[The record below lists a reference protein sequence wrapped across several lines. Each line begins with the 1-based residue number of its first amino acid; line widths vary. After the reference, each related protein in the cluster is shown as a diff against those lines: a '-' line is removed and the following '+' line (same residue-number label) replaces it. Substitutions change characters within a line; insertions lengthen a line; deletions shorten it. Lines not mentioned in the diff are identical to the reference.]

1 MVRKQVDGED
11 FAVTVE
17 PGEMVDDPVAWCISN
32 QSEIEELADTYPAIL
47 LRGLGVRDEVIFQR
61 IRDVVVGEPS
71 AYVYRSTP
79 RTELGDGVMTAT
91 EYPASE
97 HILLHCENAYQ
108 RDWPLRLAFCCLN
121 PPTTGGQTPIA
132 DVRAV
137 TRAIG
142 EDTLDLFERRGVR
155 YVRNYHEGFDLD
167 WRVVF
172 QTEDPAAVAAY
183 CTEHDIE
190 FTWLP
195 DGRLRT
201 SQICQA
207 VARHPGTGERVWF
220 NQAHLFHPSALG
232 PDVQQDL
239 LDIFGEEELPRN
251 ACFGDGAAIDAAL
264 LESVRQAFADAA
276 HVFDWQ
282 AGDVMI
288 LDNMLAAHGRRPFTG
303 PRQVLVSMGRM
314 MSEWRTDND
323 NDNE

>member
-1 MVRKQVDGED
+1 
-11 FAVTVE
+11 
-17 PGEMVDDPVAWCISN
+17 
-32 QSEIEELADTYPAIL
+32 
-47 LRGLGVRDEVIFQR
+47 
-61 IRDVVVGEPS
+61 
-71 AYVYRSTP
+71 
-79 RTELGDGVMTAT
+79 
-91 EYPASE
+91 
-97 HILLHCENAYQ
+97 
-108 RDWPLRLAFCCLN
+108 
-121 PPTTGGQTPIA
+121 
-132 DVRAV
+132 
-137 TRAIG
+137 
-142 EDTLDLFERRGVR
+142 VR